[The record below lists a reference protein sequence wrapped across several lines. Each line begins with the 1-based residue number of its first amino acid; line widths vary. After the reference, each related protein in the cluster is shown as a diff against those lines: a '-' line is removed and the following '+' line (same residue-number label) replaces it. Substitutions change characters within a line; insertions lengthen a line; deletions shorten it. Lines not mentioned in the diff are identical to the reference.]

1 MVNFG
6 LKCQG
11 SEFEGF
17 LAITQTCHG
26 RFFWKLA
33 QTALHCTVF
42 RFREFWEES
51 TEGMQSYCWNGERVD
66 SGNPQVLGFFFNN
79 VFVHHPIPFKPFA
92 TPLKLSTGFRL
103 REFWKESD
111 ITQKSYGGNGQLWFE
126 MSGVRIWGIFGN
138 NSNMSRS
145 IENLRRLL
153 YTVRSF
159 VSASFEKSLR
169 KGMQSYCWNGE
180 RVDSGNPQVL
190 GFFCNNVFVHRPTF
204 LQSIYYPPP
213 NWIRAFVSASFEK
226 NPTFNKRVMAEM
238 VNLNLK
244 GVRGQNLGLGFR
256 V

>member
-6 LKCQG
+6 LKGQG

-17 LAITQTCHG
+17 LAIFQTCHG

-42 RFREFWEES
+42 RVREFWEES

-66 SGNPQVLGFFFNN
+66 SGSPQVLGFFFNN
-79 VFVHHPIPFKPFA
+79 VFVHHPISFKPFA

-145 IENLRRLL
+145 ILLKTCADCPTLYGLSFPRVLRRVYGGNAELL
-153 YTVRSF
+153 
-159 VSASFEKSLR
+159 
-169 KGMQSYCWNGE
+169 
-180 RVDSGNPQVL
+180 
-190 GFFCNNVFVHRPTF
+190 
-204 LQSIYYPPP
+204 
-213 NWIRAFVSASFEK
+213 
-226 NPTFNKRVMAEM
+226 
-238 VNLNLK
+238 LK
-244 GVRGQNLGLGFR
+244 WWTCRLW
-256 V
+256 